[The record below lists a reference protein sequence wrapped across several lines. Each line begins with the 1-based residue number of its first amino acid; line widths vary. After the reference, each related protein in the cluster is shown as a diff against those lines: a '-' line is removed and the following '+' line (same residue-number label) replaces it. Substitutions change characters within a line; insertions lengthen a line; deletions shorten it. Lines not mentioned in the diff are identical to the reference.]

1 MFDMLGSIQDFQKH
15 LGATN
20 RLLERTPSIEIED
33 AIYIHYA
40 AKNDIKIVPDHD
52 HMGFLNLVRKTCDPQ
67 KYDITFRA
75 LHQYYLINQWDRKR
89 QIYVF
94 DSDFTKELMDT
105 QNINMIKGMLSKL
118 PVDTFALDFSQC
130 KEAVDQT
137 NVAGGL
143 VNVKL
148 YGNYWMIRASF
159 HNEFNNENMCAS
171 HVIFLKDE
179 DIDCTAEEFVE
190 SQLKISRVDD
200 PDFFEVRE
208 KLWSLLLHT
217 LAYMCSYAPDIHETT
232 TSKALNASYKRQK
245 HRDPANKPGREYH
258 VGERFGAAFRK
269 WTNGSIGASRGHT
282 ESTGTVRPH
291 LRRAHW
297 HRYWVGK
304 RDNKELVVK
313 WVSECFV
320 NGAAGEIDVTSH
332 KVK

>member
-15 LGATN
+15 LGAAN

-40 AKNDIKIVPDHD
+40 EKNGIKIVPGHD
-52 HMGFLNLVRKTCDPQ
+52 HMGFLNLARKTCDPK

-75 LHQYYLINQWDRKR
+75 LHQYYLINQWDKKR

-105 QNINMIKGMLSKL
+105 QNINMFKGMLSKL
-118 PVDTFALDFSQC
+118 PVDTFALDYSQC

-159 HNEFNNENMCAS
+159 HNEFHNENMCAS
-171 HVIFLKDE
+171 HVLFLKDE

-190 SQLKISRVDD
+190 RQLKISRLDD
-200 PDFFEVRE
+200 PDLFQLRE
-208 KLWSLLLHT
+208 KLWSLLIHT
-217 LAYMCSYAPDIHETT
+217 LAYMCSYAPDIRETT
-232 TSKALNASYKRQK
+232 TSKAQNASYKRQK

-269 WTNGSIGASRGHT
+269 WTKGSLGASRDHT

-320 NGAAGEIDVTSH
+320 NGDAGEIDVTIH
-332 KVK
+332 KAK

>member
-1 MFDMLGSIQDFQKH
+1 MFDLRASIREFKNKFE
-15 LGATN
+15 ATDHI
-20 RLLERTPSIEIED
+20 LKTTPSVEMED

-40 AKNDIKIVPDHD
+40 RANGIPIADDHD
-52 HMGFLNLVRKTCDPQ
+52 HTGFLNLVYKNCDRDG
-67 KYDITFRA
+67 YDQMFRA
-75 LHQYYLINQWDRKR
+75 LNQYYLNTQWDKTK

-94 DSDFTKELMDT
+94 DADFTKELMDT
-105 QNINMIKGMLSKL
+105 QNINLLKGMLSRL
-118 PVDTFALDFSQC
+118 PVDTFAIDYANCQY
-130 KEAVDQT
+130 AVDKT
-137 NVAGGL
+137 NVAGGI
-143 VNVKL
+143 VNVKQ
-148 YGNYWMIRASF
+148 YGNYWMVRASF
-159 HNEFNNENMCAS
+159 HNRFDKEYMCAS
-171 HVIFLKDE
+171 HVLFLKDE

-217 LAYMCSYAPDIHETT
+217 LAYMCSYAPDIRETT

-269 WTNGSIGASRGHT
+269 WTKGSLGASRDHT

-320 NGAAGEIDVTSH
+320 NGDAGDIDVTIH
-332 KVK
+332 KAK